1 MRLYAVAL
9 ATLLAASGHLTANE
23 GGHDGTANTSGQPP
37 NVQQVVTHL
46 EDARLKFE
54 INSTDHDGGVQ
65 VFIDAEEWKTMS
77 IFDPHGTRIFST
89 QTRGRLARFG
99 GSELFLESGEPPFSE
114 LPRRQ
119 LLKQWPAG
127 VYKFRGTG
135 AEDEVF
141 RGSARLTHR
150 LPGGPRLVSPVE
162 GSMPQKPRDTVMR
175 WRRVAAPERSRIIG
189 YQVLVERE
197 TDLKALPVV
206 TLDVMMPPTATRLR
220 VPPGFLRPHTRYS
233 WEVLAIEKSGNQTLS
248 SSSFTTS
255 AAP

>member
-1 MRLYAVAL
+1 MRLFAGTL
-9 ATLLAASGHLTANE
+9 AMLLFASGSLAPSGVGQVRTA
-23 GGHDGTANTSGQPP
+23 GTSAGQPRA
-37 NVQQVVTHL
+37 QSVVTHL

-65 VFIDAEEWKTMS
+65 VFIDAEEWRTMS
-77 IFDPHGTRIFST
+77 IFDPQGNRIFST

-114 LPRRQ
+114 LPLGK

-127 VYKFRGTG
+127 VYKFRGSG
-135 AEDEVF
+135 ADGEVF

-150 LPGGPRLVSPVE
+150 LPAGPKLVSPVE
-162 GSMPQKPRDTVMR
+162 GSAPQKPRDTVMQ
-175 WRRVAAPERSRIIG
+175 WRRVRAPEGSRIIG

-206 TLDVMMPPTATRLR
+206 TLDVMMPPSATRLR
-220 VPPGFLRPHTRYS
+220 VPPGFLRPNTEYS
-233 WEVLAIEKSGNQTLS
+233 WEVLAIERSGNQTLS
-248 SSSFTTS
+248 SSTFTTS
-255 AAP
+255 G

>member
-1 MRLYAVAL
+1 MRPFAVVL
-9 ATLLAASGHLTANE
+9 ATLLAASGFLTANE
-23 GGHDGTANTSGQPP
+23 PGVDGTANASGSQQSS
-37 NVQQVVTHL
+37 VRQVVTQL

-54 INSTDHDGGVQ
+54 INSTDRDGGVQ
-65 VFIDAEEWKTMS
+65 VFIDAEHWNAMS
-77 IFDPHGTRIFST
+77 IVDPQGNRIFST
-89 QTRGRLARFG
+89 QARSRLARFG

-114 LPRRQ
+114 LPLRR

-127 VYKFRGTG
+127 VYQFRGTG
-135 AEDEVF
+135 PDGEVL

-150 LPGGPRLVSPVE
+150 LPAGPRLTSPVE

-175 WRRVAAPERSRIIG
+175 WRRVQAPEGSRIIG

-220 VPPGFLRPHTRYS
+220 VPPGFLRPHTEYS
-233 WEVLAIEKSGNQTLS
+233 WEVLAIEKGGNQTLS
-248 SSSFTTS
+248 SSTFTTS
-255 AAP
+255 G